1 MTDKKETTSKLKDEV
16 LEMVEAGASPQ
27 EIFDKHGEAIGNI
40 TDGIGT
46 EEMMKRAMAG
56 FSRMAKDNG
65 IELGIRVTVQ
75 PDDGSVLC
83 LPTFKIEGEECHP
96 DAMDVDDLPEDV
108 IISVHRT
115 LAVLTQVAMT
125 LMDKTAMDELSSEEV
140 SEDV

>member
-65 IELGIRVTVQ
+65 IELDDIRIIRV
-75 PDDGSVLC
+75 G
-83 LPTFKIEGEECHP
+83 
-96 DAMDVDDLPEDV
+96 
-108 IISVHRT
+108 R
-115 LAVLTQVAMT
+115 
-125 LMDKTAMDELSSEEV
+125 SEEEGIEA
-140 SEDV
+140 EDKQIPNIEEYQRLFLKCLDIYNIKKQLKWR